1 MEETKVLETPVTE
14 VPVKEGIALSE
25 KAISEVKKIKA
36 ENSIPD
42 DYGLRIGVKGGG
54 CSGLSYTLGFD
65 SEIKETDNITEHDGV
80 KLIVDWKSILYLTG
94 TTIDFSDGLNGK
106 GFVFNNPTAK
116 KTCGCGS
123 SFGV

>member
-1 MEETKVLETPVTE
+1 MEETTVLETPAVNDG
-14 VPVKEGIALSE
+14 VALTE
-25 KAISEVKKIKA
+25 KAISEVKKIKT

-65 SEIKETDNITEHDGV
+65 SEIKDTDNITEHDGV

-94 TTIDFSDGLNGK
+94 TSIDFSDGLNGK

>member
-1 MEETKVLETPVTE
+1 MEELKSVVQSGPETAISLT
-14 VPVKEGIALSE
+14 E
-25 KAISEVKKIKA
+25 KAVNEVKKIMS
-36 ENSIPD
+36 ENNIPD
-42 DYGLRIGVKGGG
+42 EYVLRVGVKGGG

-65 SEIKETDNITEHDGV
+65 SEVKDTDNRYEFNGV
-80 KLIVDWKSILYLTG
+80 KVVVDWKSILYLKG
-94 TTIDFSDGLNGK
+94 TTIDFSDGLMGR